1 MIGPAALPVLFFVSG
16 PLALVYEVL
25 WQRRFALLFGGGATA
40 AAAVLAAY
48 FAGLGA
54 GSHVFGRSAAGAA
67 RPLRAG
73 APTERLGI
81 VKNRR
86 RATCGQASRFSFRE
100 YQLPNNALHLLPVPF
115 VIGSRPSFVPFD

>member
-54 GSHVFGRSAAGAA
+54 GSHVFGRSAAGDLFDPHQHDAVPWHGRGELIAEPSQVLLQPHVANAA
-67 RPLRAG
+67 LA
-73 APTERLGI
+73 
-81 VKNRR
+81 
-86 RATCGQASRFSFRE
+86 
-100 YQLPNNALHLLPVPF
+100 
-115 VIGSRPSFVPFD
+115 